1 MDNRKLTPIAL
12 AIDLANE
19 NPQGQRP
26 NWWWKQKLE
35 ELKQKEIDVFRDMFE
50 EGLTSNYFSD
60 FDKYFD
66 KNLTQE

>member
-1 MDNRKLTPIAL
+1 MESKQKTPIAL

-35 ELKQKEIDVFRDMFE
+35 ELKLKEREMFK
-50 EGLTSNYFSD
+50 D
-60 FDKYFD
+60 FFNE
-66 KNLTQE
+66 NLTQDAV